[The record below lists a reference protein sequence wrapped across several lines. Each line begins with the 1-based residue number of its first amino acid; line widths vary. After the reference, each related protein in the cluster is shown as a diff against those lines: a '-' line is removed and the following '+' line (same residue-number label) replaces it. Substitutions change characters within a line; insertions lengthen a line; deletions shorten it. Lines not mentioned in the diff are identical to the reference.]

1 MGSVVVLATLV
12 FIGWLIY
19 RVVKGKQIKA
29 HAISYGVATMAGIF
43 TYVFFLNMDM
53 PQLIK
58 IVISI
63 VMGITLIF
71 LAAFVQRR
79 RQLDKPSDS

>member
-1 MGSVVVLATLV
+1 MVSVAVLATLA
-12 FIGWLIY
+12 FIGWLIH
-19 RVVKGKQIKA
+19 RAVKGKQIKA
-29 HAISYGVATMAGIF
+29 HAISYGVATVAGIF
-43 TYVFFLNMDM
+43 TYAFFLNMDM

-63 VMGITLIF
+63 VMGIILIF
-71 LAAFVQRR
+71 LAAFIQRR